1 MNILEFASEV
11 VVLSASGVL
20 SPGPLFLANL
30 MYGSKQG
37 YQAGI
42 KIANGHIGVEL
53 LLIILLSLG
62 IFGLSLFTLGAG
74 ALRTIGLIGGIAVIF
89 FSVAQ
94 ILNITKK
101 IGDSGDIKR
110 DSKNKNL
117 RVSYGTYFFI
127 LDKINTKIDRGPLII
142 GIIFTAMNPFFL
154 IWWLTVGLK
163 LISDSVYTFG
173 FIEGVVILF
182 LFHIWMDYVWLV
194 VTAYSISKGQ
204 SLFKIKFYYF
214 FIICISIILI
224 SYGFYLLV
232 TNIG

>member
-42 KIANGHIGVEL
+42 KIANGHMAVEL

-101 IGDSGDIKR
+101 ISYTRDINR

-117 RVSYGTYFFI
+117 RVSYETYFFI

-142 GIIFTAMNPFFL
+142 GIIFTVMNPFFL

-173 FIEGVVILF
+173 VIEGVIILF

-224 SYGFYLLV
+224 SYGFYLLM